1 MQDKKIYLENEE
13 NLLAISFGLA
23 KLSEDDKFYQV
34 ALALSQEGL
43 LFYNDNMPDEANES
57 GLLYRVKNR
66 IPFTSLLIVFNEKI
80 KKNKE
85 LKKYL
90 RLKIVTTIENKI
102 HYFYYLKKDK
112 SSIKQL
118 LKLLKKRRVKV
129 KKRKV
134 DLSPNI

>member
-13 NLLAISFGLA
+13 NLLAISFGLT

-57 GLLYRVKNR
+57 GLLYRVKTR

>member
-57 GLLYRVKNR
+57 GLLYRVKIR

>member
-1 MQDKKIYLENEE
+1 MQEKKIYLENEE

-57 GLLYRVKNR
+57 GLLYRMKIR

>member
-1 MQDKKIYLENEE
+1 MQEKKIYLENEE

-57 GLLYRVKNR
+57 GLLYRVKIR

>member
-57 GLLYRVKNR
+57 GLLYRVKIR

-90 RLKIVTTIENKI
+90 RLKIVTTSENKI
-102 HYFYYLKKDK
+102 HYFYYLRKDK

>member
-13 NLLAISFGLA
+13 NLLAISFGLT